1 MGGGGAV
8 WDGMAFDPDA
18 GLIYVGTGNA
28 EPWPEGLR
36 EQKGK
41 DNLYVCSILAVQIDT
56 GQLRWHY
63 QMVPGDAWDFDSVQQ
78 MTLAELPIK
87 GRTRKVIMQANK
99 DGFFYVLDRLTG
111 EFLSAEPYVQVNW
124 AKGIDEKTGRP
135 IINPEAHYGADAITI
150 SPGGG
155 GGHNWSPMS
164 FNPRT
169 GLMYIPASTANS
181 WTYAS
186 EAVYTP
192 RWDWA
197 NGTVRGAK
205 AVLPAPPMIG
215 PAPPE
220 GSGSRGA
227 LVAWNPVTQ
236 KMAWRM
242 PGGGALGGGTVT
254 TAGNLVFQ
262 VLSDGHLLAYSAD
275 KGEKLLEVETGLHS
289 GMGPPITFEVDGK
302 QYVAVMGG
310 MGTVRPRPGAAPQ
323 TAAAMATPKLVTFAL
338 NQ

>member
-1 MGGGGAV
+1 
-8 WDGMAFDPDA
+8 
-18 GLIYVGTGNA
+18 
-28 EPWPEGLR
+28 
-36 EQKGK
+36 
-41 DNLYVCSILAVQIDT
+41 
-56 GQLRWHY
+56 
-63 QMVPGDAWDFDSVQQ
+63 VPGDAWDFDSVQQ
-78 MTLAELPIK
+78 MTLADLPIK

-124 AKGIDEKTGRP
+124 AKGVDEKTGRP
-135 IINPEAHYGADAITI
+135 IINPEAHYGADAISI

-164 FNPRT
+164 FNPKT

-186 EAVYTP
+186 EAVDTP

-242 PGGGALGGGTVT
+242 PGGGALGGGTAT

-262 VLSDGHLLAYSAD
+262 VISDGHLLAYSAD
-275 KGEKLLEVETGLHS
+275 KGEKLLEIETGLHS

-302 QYVAVMGG
+302 QYVAVMGVLG
-310 MGTVRPRPGAAPQ
+310 SFRPRPGAGPQ
-323 TAAAMATPKLVTFAL
+323 TAAAMATPKLLTFAL
-338 NQ
+338 GQ